1 MKKEVEKEFS
11 ELFAFTDKQYS
22 EPHKINFNNNEQ
34 KIMNELEYNICQIF
48 ISIDKQSSD
57 NLFFYCFVSY
67 LSLKDTIT
75 LSYILRDDA
84 RYSENVVF

>member
-57 NLFFYCFVSY
+57 NLFFLLFCFIFEFKSY
-67 LSLKDTIT
+67 NNFKLHFT
-75 LSYILRDDA
+75 RWC
-84 RYSENVVF
+84 